1 MSDKMASD
9 MRAAIAALGVAPSPH
24 DRSVTS
30 DLTIDET
37 LLLHGMGYE
46 PVDLVTGFSTVT
58 IPYGT
63 FIVPYGQG
71 GPVALANAT
80 EAVARAFRSSSE
92 RLRKEC
98 ETANGV
104 GVVGVEVEVEINGP
118 SATVAFTGTAVRPI
132 GHDPETLGR
141 PFVTDLS
148 VRDFVLL
155 ERAGWAPIDLVA
167 GAGFVAAPVQGVRQK
182 LAQVGQNIELPV
194 ITRAL
199 QIAREQAMDQMQTAA
214 LAMSAAGVVD
224 VTIIDGPLGHSRHVC
239 AFICYGTAIRLVAAQ
254 HLRIEPD
261 LVLAVDDHIDFQAS
275 SVH

>member
-1 MSDKMASD
+1 MSDEMIAE
-9 MRAAIAALGVAPSPH
+9 MRAAITSLGRGPSRD

-30 DLTIDET
+30 DLSIDET

-46 PVDLVTGFSTVT
+46 PVDLVTGISVVA

-71 GPVALANAT
+71 SPIELSHAKDALSL
-80 EAVARAFRSSSE
+80 AFRNGAE

-98 ETANGV
+98 EAADGV
-104 GVVGVEVEVEINGP
+104 GVVGVEVEVEVDGR
-118 SATVAFTGTAVRPI
+118 SATVTFTGTAVTPI
-132 GHDPETLGR
+132 GHGKKSPGR

-167 GAGFVAAPVQGVRQK
+167 GSGFVAAPVQGVRQRIS
-182 LAQVGQNIELPV
+182 QVGQNIELPV
-194 ITRAL
+194 ITRSL
-199 QIAREQAMDQMQTAA
+199 QIARERAMDQMQTAA
-214 LAMSAAGVVD
+214 LAMHAAGVVD
-224 VTIIDGPLGHSRHVC
+224 VSIIDGPLGHSRHVC
-239 AFICYGTAIRLVAAQ
+239 AFICYGTAIRLVADRHQ
-254 HLRIEPD
+254 RIEPE
-261 LVLAVDDHIDFQAS
+261 LMLAMDDRIAFQAS

>member
-1 MSDKMASD
+1 MASE
-9 MRAAIAALGVAPSPH
+9 MRAAVAALGAAPSRH
-24 DRSVTS
+24 DKSVTS
-30 DLTIDET
+30 DLSIDET

-46 PVDLVTGFSTVT
+46 PVDLVTGISIVA

-71 GPVALANAT
+71 GPIELPNAT
-80 EAVARAFRSSSE
+80 EAVASAFQSGSE

-98 ETANGV
+98 ATAGGV
-104 GVVGVEVEVEINGP
+104 GVVGVEVEVDIDGP
-118 SATVAFTGTAVRPI
+118 TASVTFTGTAVTPI
-132 GHDPETLGR
+132 RHELASPGR

-167 GAGFVAAPVQGVRQK
+167 GAGFVAAPVQGVRK
-182 LAQVGQNIELPV
+182 TLAQIGQNIELPV
-194 ITRAL
+194 ITRSL

-214 LAMSAAGVVD
+214 LAMNAAGVVD

-239 AFICYGTAIRLVAAQ
+239 AFICYGTAIRLVAEQ
-254 HLRIEPD
+254 HQRIEPD
-261 LVLAVDDHIDFQAS
+261 LVLAMDDHIEFQAS
-275 SVH
+275 AIR